1 MQARQRGKQR
11 CAIKAAQATQARQ
24 FAKAIDVCNLLPK
37 VCKQTRRQGPPYNS
51 LVWVQATAIATHES
65 LQRAAPLAPANRYH
79 LPASQSNHKERMD
92 EYPAAHGSFA
102 KTPCISAEPR
112 YSGAIRPSVELQRG
126 GLGTR
131 TWQLRLTPM
140 RLSGQPSEPN
150 VVWINWPRLAC
161 LSRILTRSKATGGR
175 VQ

>member
-1 MQARQRGKQR
+1 MDEYLAAQLEVSQRQLRLTPIRLGGQPSEPRGKFDDKGLVSNRLGGLGWSANEGGNSKKRSQR
-11 CAIKAAQATQARQ
+11 
-24 FAKAIDVCNLLPK
+24 PK
-37 VCKQTRRQGPPYNS
+37 DHLTR
-51 LVWVQATAIATHES
+51 
-65 LQRAAPLAPANRYH
+65 
-79 LPASQSNHKERMD
+79 ERMD

-161 LSRILTRSKATGGR
+161 FSCILTRSKATGGR
-175 VQ
+175 AQ